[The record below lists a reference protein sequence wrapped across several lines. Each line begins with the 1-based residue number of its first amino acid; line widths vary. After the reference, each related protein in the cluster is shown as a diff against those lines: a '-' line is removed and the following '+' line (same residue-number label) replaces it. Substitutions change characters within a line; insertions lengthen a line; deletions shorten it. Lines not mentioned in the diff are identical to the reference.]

1 MKKTLLVGLILIGF
15 GLFTSHQAMAQ
26 SSSWTVSKDVQKVAN
41 KKMFS
46 DEEIAKSHIHAISLN
61 QNWVVS
67 KGVNNVGRTETA
79 SAGNIRS
86 AGNNDWTISKGV
98 HRVKSSKSVEENKDL
113 FKTGP
118 EITRE

>member
-1 MKKTLLVGLILIGF
+1 MNNKLIAGLILIGF
-15 GLFTSHQAMAQ
+15 GLFATQQTMAQ
-26 SSSWTVSKDVQKVAN
+26 TPWSVSKDVQKVAN

-46 DEEIAKSHIHAISLN
+46 DEELAKSHIHAISLN

-79 SAGNIRS
+79 VAGNIRS
-86 AGNNDWTISKGV
+86 TNNNDWTISKGV
-98 HRVKSSKSVEENKDL
+98 HRVKSSKPVEENKDL